1 MKKQHL
7 IQMVLVFIAIFFLK
21 SCSDE
26 TTNQMARVQFILVDA
41 PGDYEEVN
49 IDLKDV
55 LINRTDENSGWESVG
70 NVQAGVYNLLD
81 YTGGFEALIADVELP
96 AGQIN
101 QIRLLLGDNNSIKLE
116 GSDGLLKLDTPSAQQ
131 SGLKLKVNAEILGGV
146 LYTFILDFDADKS
159 VVKAGNSGKYNLKPV
174 IRVTTEALSG
184 AISGKVTFPTDVTA
198 LTVTATNTT
207 DNTKIYSTPTNTIK
221 GGDFLIKGV
230 LPGNYNLTFE
240 KSTIDNSTSPPTS
253 TSVEIGVNTPENLN
267 PVIVTIG
274 NITDVGTITFE

>member
-184 AISGKVTFPTDVTA
+184 AIS
-198 LTVTATNTT
+198 
-207 DNTKIYSTPTNTIK
+207 
-221 GGDFLIKGV
+221 
-230 LPGNYNLTFE
+230 
-240 KSTIDNSTSPPTS
+240 
-253 TSVEIGVNTPENLN
+253 
-267 PVIVTIG
+267 
-274 NITDVGTITFE
+274 